1 MEAVYSKAKRVVAQL
16 NADLERLERDASS
29 AASSASPSSS
39 ASSAAAAAA
48 TGDGAAPIS
57 LQGAR

>member
-29 AASSASPSSS
+29 ASASPSSAPS
-39 ASSAAAAAA
+39 AAAAA